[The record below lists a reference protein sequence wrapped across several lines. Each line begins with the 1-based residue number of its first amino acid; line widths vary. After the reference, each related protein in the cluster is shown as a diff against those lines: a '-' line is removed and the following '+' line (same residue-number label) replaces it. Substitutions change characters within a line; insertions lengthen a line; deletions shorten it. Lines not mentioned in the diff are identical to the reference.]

1 MQRTPQKWP
10 RRWSNSRARPRTPRA
25 ERKVVAKPKFGRPK
39 NYVFQYRAPTK
50 TFNLRLQFKKSDV
63 DRTEVIA
70 ALEGIIAELRKSY

>member
-1 MQRTPQKWP
+1 MAALVEQLTRQAQDGGTITREKM
-10 RRWSNSRARPRTPRA
+10 
-25 ERKVVAKPKFGRPK
+25 RKVVAKPKFGRPK

-70 ALEGIIAELRKSY
+70 ALDGIIAELRKSY